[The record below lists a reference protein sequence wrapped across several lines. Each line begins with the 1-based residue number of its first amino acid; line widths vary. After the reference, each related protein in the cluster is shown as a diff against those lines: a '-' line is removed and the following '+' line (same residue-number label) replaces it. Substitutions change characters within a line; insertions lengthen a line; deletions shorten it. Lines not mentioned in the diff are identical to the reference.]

1 MSRVP
6 AGEGLGE
13 RTQRE
18 GQVWGPQPWRSTCVC
33 TTQPGTRGP
42 RMPSDMAATQEE
54 AWVSRK
60 AYLLKWAV
68 CLATSLSPANTL
80 RCAHESLGSGVKSD
94 CVRILAL
101 PPVHRGLV
109 RFLCALIYLSVK
121 MGWVPST
128 CPHRCV
134 DTPGTRGAQDTS
146 ESLSRILGSFLLSIH
161 RSSRI
166 PSSLSTQQCQEGHEL
181 VIQHNEGVGA
191 PRELPRAAGTR
202 RF

>member
-1 MSRVP
+1 MQSN
-6 AGEGLGE
+6 
-13 RTQRE
+13 
-18 GQVWGPQPWRSTCVC
+18 
-33 TTQPGTRGP
+33 
-42 RMPSDMAATQEE
+42 MAATQEE

-80 RCAHESLGSGVKSD
+80 RCTHESLGSGVKSD
-94 CVRILAL
+94 CVQILAL

-109 RFLCALIYLSVK
+109 QFLCALNYLSVK

-134 DTPGTRGAQDTS
+134 DTPGTRGAQEDTS
-146 ESLSRILGSFLLSIH
+146 ESLSRILGPFLLSIH

-166 PSSLSTQQCQEGHEL
+166 PSSLSAQQCQDGHGL